1 MASMSSTVQATSS
14 SSSASNIQL
23 ITDALLEYA
32 KITGIDL
39 SKNPFA
45 AAIERANSPGAIL
58 ELLQER
64 EKEFNDYREGNRR
77 LISCL
82 RPAVNTIQ
90 AFSGILGEAV
100 RLVPFPPAK
109 ALFVG
114 IDVLLSAASGV
125 TSSYDALL
133 DLFECLGNFLKRLE
147 VYTTIPPIPA
157 MIDLIIKIMVEL
169 LSVLSLA
176 TKQIRQGRFK
186 KFMKK
191 LFGKRKGKIQ
201 AALERLDRLTKDE
214 GLSAVAQ
221 TLGIVHQGSNETNKT
236 KRLLFLSPT
245 SLPRQ
250 TVFCSST
257 LAISP

>member
-1 MASMSSTVQATSS
+1 M
-14 SSSASNIQL
+14 
-23 ITDALLEYA
+23 
-32 KITGIDL
+32 DL

-45 AAIERANSPGAIL
+45 TAIERANSSGAIL

-64 EKEFNDYREGNRR
+64 EEEFKDYREGNRR

-147 VYTTIPPIPA
+147 VYTTIPPIP
-157 MIDLIIKIMVEL
+157 
-169 LSVLSLA
+169 
-176 TKQIRQGRFK
+176 G
-186 KFMKK
+186 
-191 LFGKRKGKIQ
+191 
-201 AALERLDRLTKDE
+201 
-214 GLSAVAQ
+214 
-221 TLGIVHQGSNETNKT
+221 
-236 KRLLFLSPT
+236 
-245 SLPRQ
+245 
-250 TVFCSST
+250 
-257 LAISP
+257 